1 MDSIG
6 ASTHT
11 LYQMHLQKPLVYI
24 DRPAEAGKLRALL
37 ESPASGFFYFC
48 TGPPG
53 GGKTTLIQR
62 VCHEVGF
69 LPQVAIPLHAHPT
82 E

>member
-1 MDSIG
+1 MPG
-6 ASTHT
+6 
-11 LYQMHLQKPLVYI
+11 LQRPKCFI
-24 DRPAEAGKLRALL
+24 DRPEEAGKLRALL

-62 VCHEVGF
+62 VCEEVSMRNGTA
-69 LPQVAIPLHAHPT
+69 LS
-82 E
+82 